1 MSAPEP
7 QRQRMILTEDGEL
20 REPDESVGSEAQ
32 PIFCTN
38 CGTANRVNS
47 RFCRSC
53 GESLDE
59 QALDPDAVQ
68 DVHGPGRKSKHSM
81 VRVAQPQPVQQSASS
96 VAASAIMMIFVA
108 GMVISTAAIT
118 NSALLPI
125 VILITWAVVEMARHG
140 VLK

>member
-1 MSAPEP
+1 MSVPEP

-20 REPDESVGSEAQ
+20 REPDPALASEAQ
-32 PIFCTN
+32 PIYCTN

-59 QALDPDAVQ
+59 QVLDQAMLQDART
-68 DVHGPGRKSKHSM
+68 PGRKSKRSKQ
-81 VRVAQPQPVQQSASS
+81 VAPRQQPIQASASS
-96 VAASAIMMIFVA
+96 FAIEAITLFFVT
-108 GMVISTAAIT
+108 GMVVGTAAIT

-125 VILITWAVVEMARHG
+125 VILIVWGLIEMARHG
-140 VLK
+140 ALN